1 MKILVAYDGSLNS
14 QVALKYGIQKVRE
27 LGGRL
32 IALHVFNSSMFIDYG
47 AGPNA
52 EETARKE
59 SARYVEDAR
68 RIIAENGTDIYA
80 KVLEE
85 EGNPEDV
92 AADFAKTEMVDLI
105 IAPPRYKAIA
115 KNAPCPVSIIPGNIL
130 LPVDNTESYL
140 TALDRVARE
149 AAATFSK
156 VIILGIVPVH
166 LYSKWE
172 KKEVESIKKETEGA
186 MKKVKK
192 LLSKEGIETRGI
204 MRSGYPDEE
213 IVKVADEYPVA
224 MIIVP
229 ESGDTPSELGK
240 AANILIDDSDTLKKP
255 VLLVSPQK
263 AG

>member
-14 QVALKYGIQKVRE
+14 QIALKYGIQKVRE
-27 LGGRL
+27 VGGRL

-47 AGPNA
+47 GGPNA
-52 EETARKE
+52 EEAARKE
-59 SARYVEDAR
+59 SAGYVEDAK
-68 RIIAENGTDIYA
+68 RIIAENGTDIFA
-80 KVLEE
+80 KVLTE
-85 EGNPEDV
+85 EGNPEEV
-92 AADFAKTEMVDLI
+92 TADFAQTGMIDLI

-115 KNAPCPVSIIPGNIL
+115 KTAPCPVSIIPGNIL

-140 TALDRVARE
+140 TALERVARE
-149 AAATFSK
+149 AVATFSK

-172 KKEVESIKKETEGA
+172 KKEVEGIKRETEA
-186 MKKVKK
+186 AVKKVKK
-192 LLSKEGIETRGI
+192 LLSKDSIETREI

-213 IVKVADEYPVA
+213 IVKVANEFPVA
-224 MIIVP
+224 MIIVS

-255 VLLVSPQK
+255 VLLVSPGK
-263 AG
+263 AV